1 MTCRAVSWR
10 SNVVL
15 LAELFAE
22 FGTRLRPCHVG
33 DLADRPKVRLWV
45 AMAVQAPAHAERL
58 VLIDLFHLIDPPVT
72 AHAADAA
79 GHVGAMVEV
88 DVVGEVVDLHPLDR
102 VTRLVALADGRE
114 LGARR
119 PDLAV
124 TVHARLRRRNG
135 GVRAVLDGAVAIP
148 AIDAELAGVQRVA
161 VRDRLFGHV
170 ADIRRFRRSA
180 VPDERDQVDRRD
192 SKYDSCDLPSFI
204 GPAREYEQ
212 IHHQKPR
219 LVTRASPSARE
230 FVGEEGALARPKLV
244 RTDPFTRGLRER
256 ACWVA
261 RGAAKSERVRRLR
274 RNLRLRVRAY
284 ALASLKCKEKAF
296 PG

>member
-1 MTCRAVSWR
+1 MTCRAVGWR

-22 FGTRLRPCHVG
+22 LGARLGPSHVG
-33 DLADRPKVRLWV
+33 DLFNRPQIRLWI

-58 VLIDLFHLIDPPVT
+58 VLVDLFHLIDPPVT

-79 GHVGAMVEV
+79 GHVGAVVEIS
-88 DVVGEVVDLHPLDR
+88 VVGKVVDLHPFDR
-102 VTRLVALADGRE
+102 LTRLVALADGRE
-114 LGARR
+114 LGTGG
-119 PDLAV
+119 PDLAM
-124 TVHARLRRRNG
+124 TVHARLGRGNG
-135 GVRAVLDGAVAIP
+135 GVRAVFDGVVAIP
-148 AIDAELAGVQRVA
+148 AIDAQLAGVQRVA

-180 VPDERDQVDRRD
+180 VPDERDQVDRRN

-230 FVGEEGALARPKLV
+230 FVGVEGALARPKLV
-244 RTDPFTRGLRER
+244 RTDPFTRGLRVR
-256 ACWVA
+256 VCWV
-261 RGAAKSERVRRLR
+261 
-274 RNLRLRVRAY
+274 
-284 ALASLKCKEKAF
+284 C
-296 PG
+296 PW